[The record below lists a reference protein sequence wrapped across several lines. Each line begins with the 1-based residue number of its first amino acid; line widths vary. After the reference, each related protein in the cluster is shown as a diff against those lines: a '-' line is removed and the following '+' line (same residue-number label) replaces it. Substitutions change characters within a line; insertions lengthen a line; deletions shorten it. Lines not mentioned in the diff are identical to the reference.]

1 MKLSQ
6 TSMDFIEKYVLSQMG
21 IKNITDDNISNV
33 VDFIVD
39 NYEIPLAQAKESG
52 ERVDEKLL
60 DLAASVVTEITTDP
74 DW

>member
-6 TSMDFIEKYVLSQMG
+6 ASMDFIEKYVLSQMG
-21 IKNITDDNISNV
+21 IKGITDDNVSDV

-39 NYEIPLAQAKESG
+39 NYEIPLAQAKENG
-52 ERVDEKLL
+52 EHVDEDLL
-60 DLAASVVTEITTDP
+60 NLAASVVTEITTNP